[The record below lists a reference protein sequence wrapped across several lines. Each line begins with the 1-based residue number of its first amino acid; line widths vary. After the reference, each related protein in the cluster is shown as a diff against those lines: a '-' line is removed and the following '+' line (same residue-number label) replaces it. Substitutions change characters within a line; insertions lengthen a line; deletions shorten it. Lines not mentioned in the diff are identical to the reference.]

1 MRCEKCQIE
10 DEYIEEGWLRKAVV
24 KLCLLHAAAP
34 ELLEALTR
42 LYKETADY
50 IQINNLGDMHHNKSM
65 QDAKAAIAKAEG
77 K

>member
-1 MRCEKCQIE
+1 MDCTNCCITHTKERGGHLI
-10 DEYIEEGWLRKAVV
+10 I
-24 KLCLLHAAAP
+24 KLCPLHAAAP
-34 ELLEALTR
+34 ELLEALTQ

-50 IQINNLGDMHHNKSM
+50 IQINNLGDTHHNKSM